1 MSKKSESNA
10 EAADLFLT
18 EKKHAQC
25 CFFKLRL
32 KVLELE
38 VWWSTFFHHFTRANV
53 IKAVKWFSVT
63 QILCAQAGYNCH
75 SDEEIKI
82 CATAEDQENRLYQQG
97 GLARTS
103 SLQLHLRGETEK
115 KENSPLLGPL
125 HTEPASLIRLFGRLV
140 PTALLLNQQTT
151 AKYSQGDSSFLFVC
165 FLAPTTSLWGLMG
178 NYKIKNI
185 KNLENLH
192 TVFMNFTAANKI
204 LFY

>member
-1 MSKKSESNA
+1 MLSLWYLNPNMSKKSESNA

-25 CFFKLRL
+25 CFFKLKL

-82 CATAEDQENRLYQQG
+82 CATAEDQENWDSISREAYHEHPVYNSTWEERQKKRKIPHCLDHYTQSQPLWSDYLDGWCQQ
-97 GLARTS
+97 LSCSTNRPQQST
-103 SLQLHLRGETEK
+103 LRVI
-115 KENSPLLGPL
+115 
-125 HTEPASLIRLFGRLV
+125 PAFC
-140 PTALLLNQQTT
+140 
-151 AKYSQGDSSFLFVC
+151 LFV
-165 FLAPTTSLWGLMG
+165 
-178 NYKIKNI
+178 
-185 KNLENLH
+185 
-192 TVFMNFTAANKI
+192 
-204 LFY
+204 FYSSNNQPVGAHGKL

>member
-25 CFFKLRL
+25 CFFKLKL

-82 CATAEDQENRLYQQG
+82 CATAEDQENWDSISREAYHEHPVYNSTWEERQKKRKIPHCLDHYTQSQPLWSDYSDGWCQQ
-97 GLARTS
+97 LSCSTNRPQQST
-103 SLQLHLRGETEK
+103 LRVI
-115 KENSPLLGPL
+115 
-125 HTEPASLIRLFGRLV
+125 PAFCLF
-140 PTALLLNQQTT
+140 
-151 AKYSQGDSSFLFVC
+151 FI
-165 FLAPTTSLWGLMG
+165 APTTSLWGLMG

>member
-1 MSKKSESNA
+1 MESLLGWFLTLDPKGFKPLLQISIEVVVTLFWPRIKSWLFIHLSVCDFKEHDLCCHCDIWTQTWVKKSESNA

-25 CFFKLRL
+25 CFFKLKL

-82 CATAEDQENRLYQQG
+82 CATAEDQENW
-97 GLARTS
+97 
-103 SLQLHLRGETEK
+103 
-115 KENSPLLGPL
+115 
-125 HTEPASLIRLFGRLV
+125 
-140 PTALLLNQQTT
+140 
-151 AKYSQGDSSFLFVC
+151 DSISRE
-165 FLAPTTSLWGLMG
+165 A
-178 NYKIKNI
+178 
-185 KNLENLH
+185 
-192 TVFMNFTAANKI
+192 
-204 LFY
+204 

>member
-1 MSKKSESNA
+1 MAVYPFVSLCFQRTWFVLSLWYLNPNMSKKSESNA

-25 CFFKLRL
+25 CFFKLKL

-38 VWWSTFFHHFTRANV
+38 VWWSIFFHHFTRADV

-63 QILCAQAGYNCH
+63 QNLCAQAGYNCH
-75 SDEEIKI
+75 SDEEIKNL
-82 CATAEDQENRLYQQG
+82 CNGWRRGKMRLHQQG

-151 AKYSQGDSSFLFVC
+151 AKYSQGDSSFLFFLF
-165 FLAPTTSLWGLMG
+165 FLAPTTSL
-178 NYKIKNI
+178 
-185 KNLENLH
+185 
-192 TVFMNFTAANKI
+192 
-204 LFY
+204 